1 MRERSI
7 SANVLL
13 LIYTGAANQPRYAGV
28 AAKARDEVMDTAVF
42 YAGGRPVLLGELV
55 AAAALAGLVLLLL
68 LLISAIRSGRQR
80 REATLFQRQR
90 AAALELQLSRMVQA
104 QNEQSGR
111 LQAMSEAALSREAEM
126 NRTLNERLD
135 QVSLRLGQNMT
146 DSTKRTTDSLSQL
159 QARLAVIDA
168 AQKNIT
174 ELSGQV
180 VSLQDILSDKQA
192 RGAFGQ
198 GRMETII
205 RDGLPAD
212 AYQFQVTLSNGKRP
226 DCLIRLPNTERGIV
240 IDAKFP
246 LEAFSE
252 LERSHEQASIREAK
266 ARIRTDMQKHIHDIS
281 SKYLLA
287 GETQDMAIMFVP
299 SESIYARL
307 YESFEDL
314 IQKSYRARV
323 IIVSPN
329 MLMLAVHT
337 MQAVLKDAKMREQ
350 AHLIQG
356 EVVRLMDDVH
366 RLRDRV
372 LALQKHF
379 SMANADIDKILISAD
394 KITNRGRKIENV
406 ELAEDGDEVIDAAP
420 QGLTCE

>member
-1 MRERSI
+1 
-7 SANVLL
+7 
-13 LIYTGAANQPRYAGV
+13 
-28 AAKARDEVMDTAVF
+28 MDTILF
-42 YAGGRPVLLGELV
+42 YVGDRAFLLGETLLGV
-55 AAAALAGLVLLLL
+55 AVLGLVLLLTL
-68 LLISAIRSGRQR
+68 VITAIRGGRER
-80 REATLFQRQR
+80 RETALFQRQR
-90 AAALELQLSRMVQA
+90 AAELELQISRMVQA
-104 QNEQSGR
+104 QNEQAGR
-111 LQAMSEAALSREAEM
+111 LQAMSESALAREAEM
-126 NRTLNERLD
+126 SRTLNERLD
-135 QVSLRLGQNMT
+135 KITMRLGQNMT
-146 DSTKRTTDSLSQL
+146 DSTKRTTESLSKL
-159 QARLAVIDA
+159 QERLAVIDA

-205 RDGLPAD
+205 SDGLPSD
-212 AYQFQVTLSNGKRP
+212 AYEFQVTLSNGKRP
-226 DCLIRLPNTERGIV
+226 DCLIRLPNTERAIV

-246 LEAFSE
+246 LEAFSA
-252 LERSHEQASIREAK
+252 LEQSHEDASIQEAK
-266 ARIRTDMQKHIHDIS
+266 ARVRTDMLKHINDIS
-281 SKYLLA
+281 GKYLLA

-299 SESIYARL
+299 SESIYAAL
-307 YESFEDL
+307 YETFEDV
-314 IQKSYRARV
+314 IQKAYRARV

-350 AHLIQG
+350 AHLIQM

-372 LALQKHF
+372 LALQRHF
-379 SMANADIDKILISAD
+379 SQANADIDKILISAD

-406 ELAEDGDEVIDAAP
+406 ELAEDGDDLIDTAPAP
-420 QGLTCE
+420 QQLAGE

>member
-1 MRERSI
+1 
-7 SANVLL
+7 
-13 LIYTGAANQPRYAGV
+13 
-28 AAKARDEVMDTAVF
+28 MDTALF
-42 YAGGRPVLLGELV
+42 TLGDRAILLGEAL
-55 AAAALAGLVLLLL
+55 AGAAALGLVLMLVLVI
-68 LLISAIRSGRQR
+68 ISLRGGRER
-80 REATLFQRQR
+80 REAAQFQRQR
-90 AAALELQLSRMVQA
+90 AAELELQISRMVQA
-104 QNEQSGR
+104 QNEQAGR
-111 LQAMSEAALSREAEM
+111 LQAMSEGAMAREAEM
-126 NRTLNERLD
+126 SRTLNERLD
-135 QVSLRLGQNMT
+135 KVTQRLGQNMT
-146 DSTKRTTDSLSQL
+146 DSTRRTTDSLSKL
-159 QARLAVIDA
+159 QERLAVIDA

-205 RDGLPAD
+205 RDGLPGD
-212 AYQFQVTLSNGKRP
+212 AYEFQVTLSNGRRP
-226 DCLIRLPNTERGIV
+226 DCLIRLPNTERAIV

-246 LEAFSE
+246 LEAFSAFE
-252 LERSHEQASIREAK
+252 QSHEDASIREAK
-266 ARIRTDMQKHIHDIS
+266 ARIRTDMLKHIGDIS
-281 SKYLLA
+281 SKYLLP

-299 SESIYARL
+299 SESIYAAL
-307 YESFEDL
+307 YESFEDV
-314 IQKSYRARV
+314 IQRAYRARV

-350 AHLIQG
+350 AHLIQN

-372 LALQKHF
+372 LALQRHF
-379 SMANADIDKILISAD
+379 AMANSDIDKILISAD

-406 ELAEDGDEVIDAAP
+406 ELAEDGEEIIDASPAP
-420 QGLTCE
+420 QRLAGE

>member
-1 MRERSI
+1 MDS
-7 SANVLL
+7 VLFM
-13 LIYTGAANQPRYAGV
+13 AG
-28 AAKARDEVMDTAVF
+28 E
-42 YAGGRPVLLGELV
+42 RPVMLGEAL
-55 AAAALAGLVLLLL
+55 AAAALAGLVLLLARVV
-68 LLISAIRSGRQR
+68 IAMRQGRER
-80 REATLFQRQR
+80 REAAAFQRQR
-90 AAALELQLSRMVQA
+90 SAELELQISRMVQA

-111 LQAMSEAALSREAEM
+111 LQAMSEAAMSREAEM
-126 NRTLNERLD
+126 SRSLNERLD
-135 QVSLRLGQNMT
+135 AVTMRLGQSMT
-146 DSTKRTTDSLSQL
+146 DSTKQTTESLGQL

-180 VSLQDILSDKQA
+180 VSLQDILSDKQS

-205 RDGLPAD
+205 RDGLPSD
-212 AYQFQVTLSNGKRP
+212 AYEFQVTLSNGKRP
-226 DCLIRLPNTERGIV
+226 DCLIRLPNTERAIV

-246 LEAFSE
+246 LEAFSA
-252 LERSHEQASIREAK
+252 LEQSHEDAGIREAR
-266 ARIRTDMQKHIHDIS
+266 ARIRTDMLKHINDIS

-299 SESIYARL
+299 SESIYATL
-307 YESFEDL
+307 YEAFEDL

-372 LALQKHF
+372 LALQRHF
-379 SMANADIDKILISAD
+379 SQANGDIDKILISAD

-406 ELAEDGDEVIDAAP
+406 DLAEDGEEVLDAAP
-420 QGLTCE
+420 APQRLAGE